1 MNSVQYYPNALESSD
16 ETFAGFAAGCA
27 LAGKAGC
34 ALVQDDND
42 TAADIQKRVQ
52 DLLDVSRTPLHRRKP
67 ILIDTCLQ
75 LAHDLTVAGAD
86 MSEVLT
92 SAQARTNLYSI
103 MYFPSAWATV
113 AGIIRDWGLALDAL
127 AANQSVPGGIAA
139 ELSFLKPD
147 LSSIPSYAYEA
158 ISCGDAVD
166 AGNMTMRDGFDTI
179 VFASETVSPLFG
191 PVWGDAENACFAWPA
206 RAVERYTGP
215 WDSKLKNPVL
225 VIGNAVCS

>member
-1 MNSVQYYPNALESSD
+1 M
-16 ETFAGFAAGCA
+16 
-27 LAGKAGC
+27 
-34 ALVQDDND
+34 QDDND
-42 TAADIQKRVQ
+42 TGADIQKRVQ

-92 SAQARTNLYSI
+92 SAEARANLYSI

-127 AANQSVPGGIAA
+127 AAHQSVPGGIAA
-139 ELSFLKPD
+139 ELSFLKPN
-147 LSSIPSYAYEA
+147 LSLIPSYAYEA

-206 RAVERYTGP
+206 RAIERYTGP

-225 VIGNAVCS
+225 IIGNTVYS